1 MLRIVAMVGDAESSA
16 HLRAAIGRSAHL
28 LFVRDPDD
36 FIKKTR
42 AEPPDIIVLGTD
54 EAAQP
59 IVRLTVR
66 QAVDRFPMTA
76 VFAICYLVPSDIR
89 VLNQAHYVDA
99 MDVLF
104 VRVESTEATRD
115 RLLRAE
121 RQQCADM
128 LVRRTV
134 CQIAPNWLRPLIEWC
149 LTHDCSYRPGVRSLS
164 KAMGMRRETLARLC
178 RARGVCTPLQ
188 LISWMTL
195 LRAAARL
202 TMPRAS
208 LPAIAHELGFPSAAS
223 LTRLF
228 VRCARTTPTQVR
240 EKGFDAFAVRAL
252 GAMLTPGHARRQSPR
267 LARRKTERGNRIS
280 AR

>member
-1 MLRIVAMVGDAESSA
+1 MLRIIAMVGDAESSA

-28 LFVRDPDD
+28 LFVRDADD
-36 FIKKTR
+36 FIKKAS
-42 AEPPDIIVLGTD
+42 AEPPDIIVVGTG

-66 QAVDRFPMTA
+66 QAVDRFPTTA

-89 VLNQAHYVDA
+89 VLHQAHYVDA
-99 MDVLF
+99 MDLLF
-104 VRVESTEATRD
+104 VRVESAQATRD

-134 CQIAPNWLRPLIEWC
+134 CQIAPNWLNPLIEWC
-149 LTHDCSYRPGVRSLS
+149 LTHDGSDRPDVRSLS
-164 KAMGMRRETLARLC
+164 NGMGMRRETLARLC
-178 RARGVCTPLQ
+178 KARGVCTPLQ

-202 TMPRAS
+202 TMPGSS

-240 EKGFDAFAVRAL
+240 DKRFDAFAVRAL
-252 GAMLTPGHARRQSPR
+252 RAMLTPGRTPRQWP
-267 LARRKTERGNRIS
+267 LS
-280 AR
+280 ARSKTKRGTHIAIR